1 MINTRFTLG
10 ILLLVALL
18 VTPAC
23 GKKSPPY
30 LPQKPFTATVMDLKG
45 ERSGDDIVLEGKIG
59 GIVGPAEVKTF
70 TGARVYI
77 AQFPLNNPPCDECPI
92 EYHDRYD
99 LGSEVFSGEKFLYR
113 VPQRAKGKI
122 YYFRVNIIGPEGVP
136 GLPSNQVRV
145 E

>member
-1 MINTRFTLG
+1 M
-10 ILLLVALL
+10 LLLGGVL

-30 LPQKPFTATVMDLKG
+30 LPKKPFTVTFVDLKG
-45 ERSGDDIVLEGKIG
+45 ERNGDDIVLEGKIG
-59 GIVGPAEVKTF
+59 GIDEPGEVKTI

-77 AQFPLNNPPCDECPI
+77 AQFPLKNPPCDECPI

-113 VPQRAKGKI
+113 VPQRAKDQI
-122 YYFRVNIIGPEGVP
+122 YFFRVDIIGPEGAQGP
-136 GLPSNQVRV
+136 PSNQVKV